1 MITVVSGVPRSG
13 TSLMMQMVAA
23 GGMEILTDGLRGADE
38 RNPRGYFE
46 WEPIKRLQQE
56 PGRIAEA
63 EGKAVKVISS
73 LLMSLPRDRSYQV
86 LFMHRPLAEVVASQA
101 EMIRRRGTQGA
112 ALTPAALEA
121 ALEGHVRQVMAW
133 LERQPHMRVCHV
145 HYHRLLQEPQAET
158 DSILAFLDEP
168 LNRAAML
175 AQIDPSLRRQRH
187 ESSAK

>member
-13 TSLMMQMVAA
+13 TSLMMQMLAA
-23 GGMEILTDGLRGADE
+23 GGMELLTDGVRAADE
-38 RNPRGYFE
+38 DNPRGYFE
-46 WEPIKRLQQE
+46 WEPVKRLQQE

-63 EGKAVKVISS
+63 EGKVVKVISS
-73 LLMSLPRDRSYQV
+73 LLMSLPRDRSYRV

-112 ALTPAALEA
+112 ALTPPALAA

-133 LERQPHMRVCHV
+133 LDKQPHIRVCHV
-145 HYHRLLQEPQAET
+145 HYHRLLQEPQAQT
-158 DSILAFLDEP
+158 DSILAFLDQP

-175 AQIDPSLRRQRH
+175 AQIDPSLRCQRH